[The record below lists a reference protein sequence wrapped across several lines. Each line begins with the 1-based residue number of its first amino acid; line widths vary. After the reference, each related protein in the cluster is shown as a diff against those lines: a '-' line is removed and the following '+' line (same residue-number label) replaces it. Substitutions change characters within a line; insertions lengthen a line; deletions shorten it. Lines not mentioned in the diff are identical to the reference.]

1 MLWRDMRTDTTSTK
15 GASMDCWQ
23 NEIRRAST
31 ETEVVRMAADYLTLW
46 AEAELEPLTQGWRDF
61 TIESAEDVERMKRW
75 LVESVNTTQSLAPNA
90 TELRELASYFW
101 HAAVRIGEIRDSQR
115 VLH

>member
-1 MLWRDMRTDTTSTK
+1 
-15 GASMDCWQ
+15 MDCWQ

-31 ETEVVRMAADYLTLW
+31 EAEVVRLAADYLTLW
-46 AEAELEPLTQGWRDF
+46 ADAELEPLTQGWRHF
-61 TIESAEDVERMKRW
+61 TIENAADVERVKRW

-90 TELRELASYFW
+90 TDLRSLATYFW
-101 HAAVRIGEIRDSQR
+101 HAAARIGEIRDAGR